1 MGRGYASMTAEVS
14 ETTPS
19 VPTQALVESQ
29 DAFLRF
35 LERRVNSRETAREI
49 LQRAYL
55 TGLEKERT
63 LRDPGRVVPWFYRL
77 LRNAVID
84 HYRHVGAEKRA
95 LERLGFEQ
103 AVRDRLEPELEQ
115 RICSCITELIPNL
128 RTEYGDL
135 VRRVDLEEEAITAV
149 AESLGIT
156 PNNAR
161 VRLFRARR
169 ALRKALLETCGVCA
183 EHACLDCACESR
195 HGPSGP

>member
-1 MGRGYASMTAEVS
+1 MGPGYASMTAEVS

-19 VPTQALVESQ
+19 VPTQALVESH

-84 HYRHVGAEKRA
+84 HYRYVGAEKRA
-95 LERLGFEQ
+95 L
-103 AVRDRLEPELEQ
+103 AW
-115 RICSCITELIPNL
+115 
-128 RTEYGDL
+128 
-135 VRRVDLEEEAITAV
+135 
-149 AESLGIT
+149 
-156 PNNAR
+156 
-161 VRLFRARR
+161 
-169 ALRKALLETCGVCA
+169 
-183 EHACLDCACESR
+183 
-195 HGPSGP
+195 PSHRS